1 MGILV
6 YGIHKVLLTQNGS
19 LAQSCKHWKILIY
32 KIFKD
37 TFETSSYIKQ
47 LPHFLCRTFMAF
59 RTRNHRFPVELGRWY
74 GKPLNERICHFCNSD
89 LGDKYHNFLACSKF
103 DMERKQY
110 LKPYYY
116 KRPNVLKYHEIVNA
130 KKKKKKGRKKLC
142 WKIYVALLSF
152 FYFIEKCTPRN
163 VAKKAYCK
171 VCIIMNVYV
180 HWITL
185 SYCFHISIQCML
197 LVR

>member
-1 MGILV
+1 
-6 YGIHKVLLTQNGS
+6 
-19 LAQSCKHWKILIY
+19 
-32 KIFKD
+32 
-37 TFETSSYIKQ
+37 
-47 LPHFLCRTFMAF
+47 MAF
-59 RTRNHRFPVELGRWY
+59 RSRNHRFPVELGRWY

-89 LGDKYHNFLACSKF
+89 LGDEYHYLLACSKF

-116 KRPNVLKYHEIVNA
+116 KRPNVLKYHEIMNT
-130 KKKKKKGRKKLC
+130 KNDS
-142 WKIYVALLSF
+142 LLKNICRF
-152 FYFIEKCTPRN
+152 IDFFIEKCTLRN

-185 SYCFHISIQCML
+185 SYLFHISIQCML
-197 LVR
+197 LVSHAFSVRN